1 METARGTAR
10 LAQAAASNAQA
21 RTGEAPTFRGSMLA
35 FQLESLFLLTILVNR
50 QATGR
55 TNRTH
60 GRRPEAHSSKVLKIH
75 S

>member
-1 METARGTAR
+1 METARGTAG
-10 LAQAAASNAQA
+10 LAQAAASNAQT
-21 RTGEAPTFRGSMLA
+21 RTGEAPMFRGSMSA
-35 FQLESLFLLTILVNR
+35 FQLELLFLLTILVNR

-55 TNRTH
+55 ANRTH